1 MQLMY
6 RPPKAKKH
14 EKISETLDRLH
25 HDIDNMMHREPPMS
39 FIKSKGIPSPED
51 IG

>member
-1 MQLMY
+1 MY
-6 RPPKAKKH
+6 RPPRSEKH
-14 EKISETLDRLH
+14 ETIVETLDRLH
-25 HDIDNMMHREPPMS
+25 NDIDNMMHGEPSMS